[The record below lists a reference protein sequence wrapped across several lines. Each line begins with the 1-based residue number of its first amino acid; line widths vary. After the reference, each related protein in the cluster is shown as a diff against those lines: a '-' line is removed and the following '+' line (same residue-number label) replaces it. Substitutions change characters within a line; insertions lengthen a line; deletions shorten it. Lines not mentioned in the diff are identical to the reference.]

1 MTGVSRLQTREVS
14 VTPQRLSMTL
24 LTAALLASTSALA
37 QTTAQ
42 MGPAALTGVVSST
55 QEGNMEGVLVNAKQ
69 TGSTITTTVVTD
81 EAGRYSFPASRL
93 QPGHYDISIRAVGY
107 RLPGP
112 TAVDVAAG
120 KATSANIALQKVT
133 DPHELGMQMNNAEW
147 IMSMPRPGV
156 GCVNCHTV
164 HRIVYSKHTSD
175 EWMQIIP
182 RMGSYVNNA
191 HPLTPQAVL
200 PGPRTEG
207 EAGFNAEA
215 VRRTADFIADI
226 NLSKR
231 DVWNYELKTLPRPKG
246 RATRVIVTTYD
257 LPRAETMAHDAI
269 TTPDGRAWYSD
280 FGHQYIG
287 SIDPATGKVT
297 EYRFPVLKPRNAKG
311 FLQIDADADGNVWG
325 ANMHQGAIGK
335 VDGKTG
341 KVTVY
346 PIPSKW
352 QSNNT
357 QESMIS
363 PENSHVDGKVWSNNQ
378 DMGAIVRLDIATGKF
393 EDFGPPTDKN
403 GVTIRGYGQRSDAE
417 NNLYIFQMRGQEIGR
432 IDAKTKEVT
441 VFRTQRDRTR
451 PRRGRVAS
459 DGKVWFALNGANGVG
474 SFDPATRTVNEW
486 ILPVEGINPYDATP
500 TDKGEVWTGGE
511 YTDYIARFNPE
522 TAELVNYL
530 MPIQIDVRRVFFDN
544 ARNTFWVGSNNSPHV
559 LKVEALD

>member
-1 MTGVSRLQTREVS
+1 M
-14 VTPQRLSMTL
+14 
-24 LTAALLASTSALA
+24 
-37 QTTAQ
+37 
-42 MGPAALTGVVSST
+42 
-55 QEGNMEGVLVNAKQ
+55 
-69 TGSTITTTVVTD
+69 
-81 EAGRYSFPASRL
+81 
-93 QPGHYDISIRAVGY
+93 QPGQYDITIRAVGY
-107 RLPGP
+107 SLNAPM
-112 TAVDVAAG
+112 AVDVAGG
-120 KATSANIALQKVT
+120 KATTANIALRKVT
-133 DPHELGMQMNNAEW
+133 DPHELGLQMNNAEW
-147 IMSMPRPGV
+147 IRSVPPPGV

-164 HRIVYSKHTSD
+164 HRIMYSKYSSD

-200 PGPRTEG
+200 PGPRTAE
-207 EAGFNAEA
+207 EAPFNATA
-215 VRRTADFIADI
+215 VRRTADYLAEI

-231 DVWNYELKTLPRPKG
+231 DVWNFELKTMPRPTG
-246 RATRVIVTTYD
+246 RATRVIITTYD
-257 LPRAETMAHDAI
+257 LPRPETMAHDAV

-287 SIDPATGKVT
+287 SIDPETGKVT
-297 EYRFPVLKPRNAKG
+297 EYQFPVLKPRNAKG
-311 FLQIDADADGNVWG
+311 FLQIDADRDGNVWG

-341 KVTVY
+341 KVSVY
-346 PIPSKW
+346 PIPSQW
-352 QSNNT
+352 QSPNT

-363 PENSHVDGKVWSNNQ
+363 PENSHVDGKVWTNNQ
-378 DMGAIVRLDIATGKF
+378 DMGAILRLDIATGKF

-432 IDAKTKEVT
+432 IYSKTKEVT
-441 VFRTQRDRTR
+441 VYRTSRDRTR

-474 SFDPATRTVNEW
+474 SFDPTGRTINEY
-486 ILPVEGINPYDATP
+486 ILPIEGVNPYDATP
-500 TDKGEVWTGGE
+500 ADNGEVWTGGE
-511 YTDYIARFNPE
+511 YTDQIVRLNPQ
-522 TAELVNYL
+522 TAELVAYL

-559 LKVEALD
+559 LKVEPLD